1 MKISLDD
8 EEIVP
13 EIYSLHLSELASL
26 IYFLNDYTDKLKE
39 AKCAKEEIKEVERI
53 KEKLNDMWK
62 LHVRIEWNIRRDF
75 YVNYINTLFEICN

>member
-26 IYFLNDYTDKLKE
+26 IYFLNDYIDGLKE
-39 AKCAKEEIKEVERI
+39 AGCTKDEIKEVERI
-53 KEKLNDMWK
+53 REKLNDMWK
-62 LHVRIEWNIRRDF
+62 LHVRIE
-75 YVNYINTLFEICN
+75 

>member
-13 EIYSLHLSELASL
+13 EIYSLYLSELVSL
-26 IYFLNDYTDKLKE
+26 IYFLNDYIDRLKE
-39 AKCAKEEIKEVERI
+39 AECAKEEIKEVERI

-62 LHVRIEWNIRRDF
+62 LHVRIK
-75 YVNYINTLFEICN
+75 

>member
-13 EIYSLHLSELASL
+13 EIHSLHLSELVSL
-26 IYFLNDYTDKLKE
+26 IYFLNDYIDKLKE
-39 AKCAKEEIKEVERI
+39 GECTKEEIKEVERI

-62 LHVRIEWNIRRDF
+62 LHVRIK
-75 YVNYINTLFEICN
+75 

>member
-8 EEIVP
+8 EEIAP

-26 IYFLNDYTDKLKE
+26 IYFLNDYIDRLKE
-39 AKCAKEEIKEVERI
+39 AECAKEEIKEVERI

-62 LHVRIEWNIRRDF
+62 LHVRIE
-75 YVNYINTLFEICN
+75 

>member
-1 MKISLDD
+1 MKITIDD

-26 IYFLNDYTDKLKE
+26 IYFLNDYIDRLKE
-39 AKCAKEEIKEVERI
+39 DECTKDEIKEIERI

-62 LHVRIEWNIRRDF
+62 LHIRIE
-75 YVNYINTLFEICN
+75 

>member
-13 EIYSLHLSELASL
+13 EIYSLYLSELASL
-26 IYFLNDYTDKLKE
+26 IYFLNDYIDKLKE
-39 AKCAKEEIKEVERI
+39 AECTKDEIKEVERI

-62 LHVRIEWNIRRDF
+62 LHVRIE
-75 YVNYINTLFEICN
+75 

>member
-13 EIYSLHLSELASL
+13 EIYSLHLSELATL
-26 IYFLNDYTDKLKE
+26 IYFLNDYIDRLKE
-39 AKCAKEEIKEVERI
+39 AECTKDEIKEVERI

-62 LHVRIEWNIRRDF
+62 LHVRIE
-75 YVNYINTLFEICN
+75 

>member
-1 MKISLDD
+1 MKISIDD

-13 EIYSLHLSELASL
+13 EIYSLHLSELVSL
-26 IYFLNDYTDKLKE
+26 IYFLNDYIDRLKE

-62 LHVRIEWNIRRDF
+62 LHVRIK
-75 YVNYINTLFEICN
+75 